1 VGAAAVVEPQRATT
15 VVVAAVALV
24 D

>member
-24 D
+24 G